1 MTLCGRQNIV
11 LSSLFMIRPCPA
23 HTVSI
28 AQQLVT
34 GTTHTIVTS
43 SLMAMLGSVLT
54 WSPEGLYLAARI
66 MMSDDGMVL
75 AALGHAVVSEH
86 QSTVTALHDD
96 HTVTA
101 RAILDADADTAN
113 LAEGEVN

>member
-1 MTLCGRQNIV
+1 
-11 LSSLFMIRPCPA
+11 MIRPCPA

-54 WSPEGLYLAARI
+54 WTMSPEGLCLAARI
-66 MMSDDGMVL
+66 MMSDNGMVL
-75 AALGHAVVSEH
+75 ADLGHAVVSEH